1 MILTVLKLNLLHS
14 FFTGTTSACALKLFR
29 NTVALEKDEEQ
40 VVFINMRIKALWE
53 CPDQDEEVG
62 AKHIADTEKFQ
73 PASREPI
80 PPLAGEPGELIEL
93 DDELLEDFTVARLS
107 REGNLPTSEFDSI
120 MDEEDN
126 DVDDLIAM

>member
-1 MILTVLKLNLLHS
+1 MILIVLKLNLLHS

-53 CPDQDEEVG
+53 CLDQDEEVG
-62 AKHIADTEKFQ
+62 AKHIVDTEKFQ
-73 PASREPI
+73 PASREHI
-80 PPLAGEPGELIEL
+80 PLLAGEPGELIEL
-93 DDELLEDFTVARLS
+93 DDELIEDLMVAQLS
-107 REGNLPTSEFDSI
+107 HEDSTHIAEVTSI
-120 MDEEDN
+120 MDKEDN

>member
-14 FFTGTTSACALKLFR
+14 FFTGTTFACALKLFR

-62 AKHIADTEKFQ
+62 AKHIAYTEKFR
-73 PASREPI
+73 PASLGVKACEWKQ
-80 PPLAGEPGELIEL
+80 LAMSL
-93 DDELLEDFTVARLS
+93 T
-107 REGNLPTSEFDSI
+107 
-120 MDEEDN
+120 
-126 DVDDLIAM
+126 